1 MNLSNNQPT
10 AALAVPEGSLQEGT
24 HPVAFG
30 YGSILSELQ
39 NDKVKAVDAIV
50 YFAVNYLSHWDSGRS
65 QFLSQ
70 TKIAGLLGIPYRFVK
85 KIMKRMYK
93 YMKKIKTTRRGT
105 RYEVER
111 HVFDESYEPDE
122 TDGDPP
128 TFGVPHGVNS
138 PIARMF
144 RGDLSW
150 QACLVWIVLRF
161 HSDWVTA
168 VSKPTSMLTLAKQC
182 RLGADTICAAIRE
195 LEEKFLAVRL
205 SQSNEAA
212 VYQLYPKPK
221 TKLKTKNLK
230 DDITE
235 TKDHW
240 YSNNFQYRCSRK
252 NGIIEGRIGRSK
264 WKRVRERKL
273 HQIPLPIRQF
283 FDAKIN
289 IERIKSRFIS

>member
-85 KIMKRMYK
+85 KIMKRCMYK

-168 VSKPTSMLTLAKQC
+168 VSKPTSMLTLAKTVSIGC
-182 RLGADTICAAIRE
+182 RHDMC
-195 LEEKFLAVRL
+195 
-205 SQSNEAA
+205 
-212 VYQLYPKPK
+212 
-221 TKLKTKNLK
+221 
-230 DDITE
+230 
-235 TKDHW
+235 
-240 YSNNFQYRCSRK
+240 C
-252 NGIIEGRIGRSK
+252 
-264 WKRVRERKL
+264 
-273 HQIPLPIRQF
+273 HQGT
-283 FDAKIN
+283 
-289 IERIKSRFIS
+289 